1 MPRRCRIH
9 FVSLRSSLVNL
20 PISLYGPLV
29 ERQVR
34 PQSLAVHLTLVSS
47 KRGIPQDA
55 QKREAY
61 VGWTGMASASSLAHF
76 NSSEAGERGLET
88 VEIDPQYAE
97 GLGFALGD
105 VVEIGLL
112 HDLGYAKSVSTEPVT
127 SDDWEILELHAS
139 HVESTLL
146 SQVRVAVVGQ
156 EIDVWV
162 LGRTRVRLKVVS
174 LVPSTGKALLLT
186 TSTEVSIAPKL
197 RGKTK
202 STKASS
208 GSKDPRKTGNLVNV
222 ANGHAAPSPEKI
234 KPPVL
239 FRTLRLLPRR
249 VFEGSAAASRNNSE
263 EPLAYVSYKT
273 LAGLKAGSAPSS
285 EVKAWRATIRRVPPP
300 ANPDKEAA
308 PTSTASQPAPRVLIP
323 NGDASSSKV
332 SPDANG
338 ASRNEVTV
346 AWSPEV
352 PVPDGHVAL
361 QAGCDNADDWDL
373 VKVAFLREHTSYAL
387 PSYRASPTLTESH
400 PSTSTAHGL
409 AGVEDLFSK
418 CTQFCLTAYAHHA
431 FSTRVRGVPGL
442 LVTGRSGAGKTALL
456 HAVSKAMQDDPRTL
470 CYTLYVDLSRFSGSP
485 VAKVRSHMKYWM
497 DKAAWHR
504 PSLLVLD
511 NIDKLMGTELEH
523 ADSFHTRH
531 ITELFLAIFGSS
543 ARSAAPNANGIV
555 LLAGAESQAALHP
568 LLNSSHIFKEVVHL
582 KPPSKDARKEV
593 LAHLVQEHMALSD
606 VVQDPAAPLNYTALA
621 TQTEGYSVTDLKDLV
636 ARAVHRA
643 AIRSTSAQA
652 ESPDNSRP
660 TTLTPADFAAAQV
673 DFLPHSLRDVKLQK
687 SEVAWSDIGGLQET
701 KRVLRET
708 LEWPTKYGP
717 IFAQSPLRLR
727 SGLLLY
733 GYPGCGKTLLASAVA
748 KECGLNF
755 ISIKGPELLNKYI
768 GASEKS
774 VRDLFE
780 RASAAKPCV
789 LFFDEFDSIAP
800 KRGHD
805 STGVTDRVVNQLLT
819 QMDGAEGL
827 DGVYVL
833 AATSRPDL
841 IDSALLRPGRLD
853 KSLLCDMPSASDR
866 KEILEALGRKV
877 AIAASV
883 DLSALADETE
893 GFSGADLQALV
904 YNAHLEVI
912 HDTLSSHAS
921 DPSSAKAN
929 GAGTAAGGESAEPVR
944 YTVLGGQPGEGRVLS
959 RAEESAFQR
968 RLQRILSGASM
979 DNTSSSSSSTSGRPG
994 PSRSRGEA
1002 SKPKARHEITGEHL
1016 RRVLKVTR
1024 PSVPAEERERLRRIY
1039 GAFVA
1044 DRSGELP
1051 VPPEAGG
1058 VGNRVSLM

>member
-29 ERQVR
+29 ERGIR
-34 PQSLAVHLTLVSS
+34 PQSLAVHLTLVSGS
-47 KRGIPQDA
+47 GAPKSA
-55 QKREAY
+55 LKRELY

-76 NSSEAGERGLET
+76 NSGEAGDRGLET

-97 GLGFALGD
+97 GLGLALGD

-112 HDLGYAKSVSTEPVT
+112 HDLGYAKSVATEPAT

-162 LGRTRVRLKVVS
+162 LGRTRVRLNVVS
-174 LVPSTGKALLLT
+174 LEPSAGKALLLT
-186 TSTEVSIAPKL
+186 ASTEVSIAPKV
-197 RGKTK
+197 RSKTK
-202 STKASS
+202 GAKA
-208 GSKDPRKTGNLVNV
+208 GSDAKAAQKAAPL
-222 ANGHAAPSPEKI
+222 ANGVNGDHAPSPEK
-234 KPPVL
+234 KSVSGL
-239 FRTLRLLPRR
+239 SRTLRLLPKRML
-249 VFEGSAAASRNNSE
+249 VGAPQAHSVSDGPET
-263 EPLAYVSYKT
+263 PIAYVSYTT
-273 LAGLKAGSAPSS
+273 LAGLRPTQPPSS
-285 EVKAWRATIRRVPPP
+285 QLHAWRASIRRIPPP
-300 ANPDKEAA
+300 ANPARESEPASA
-308 PTSTASQPAPRVLIP
+308 PSQRAPRVLIP
-323 NGDASSSKV
+323 NGEAGSSK
-332 SPDANG
+332 
-338 ASRNEVTV
+338 ASAAASTPPRNEVV
-346 AWSPEV
+346 VVWSPDV
-352 PVPDGHVAL
+352 YVPDGHVSL
-361 QAGCDNADDWDL
+361 QAGCDNAEDWDL
-373 VKVAFLREHTSYAL
+373 IRISFVREESSRAL
-387 PSYRASPTLTESH
+387 PPYQAPTL
-400 PSTSTAHGL
+400 PSPVQSTASSAYGL
-409 AGVEDLFSK
+409 AGVDELFSK
-418 CTQFCLTAYAHHA
+418 CTQYCLTSYANHA

-456 HAVSKAMQDDPRTL
+456 HAVSNAMEDDPRTL
-470 CYTLYVDLSRFSGSP
+470 CFTLYVDLSRFSGSP
-485 VAKVRSHMKYWM
+485 VAKVRTHMKYWM
-497 DKAAWHR
+497 EKAAWR
-504 PSLLVLD
+504 KPSLLILD

-531 ITELFLAIFGSS
+531 ITELFLALFGSS
-543 ARSAAPNANGIV
+543 SRSAAPNASGVV
-555 LLAGAESQAALHP
+555 LLAAAESQAALHP

-593 LAHLVQEHMALSD
+593 LAHIVDEHMSSSD
-606 VVQDPAAPLNYTALA
+606 IIQDPAAPLNYTALA

-643 AIRSTSAQA
+643 AIRSSQLDSSNADEAQQ
-652 ESPDNSRP
+652 
-660 TTLTPADFAAAQV
+660 TTLTPTDFAAAQV
-673 DFLPHSLRDVKLQK
+673 DFVPHSLRDVKLQK
-687 SEVAWSDIGGLQET
+687 SEVVWADIGGLQDT

-805 STGVTDRVVNQLLT
+805 STGVTDRVVNQMLT

-853 KSLLCDMPSASDR
+853 KSLLCDMPSLEDR
-866 KEILEALGRKV
+866 IEILDALRRKV
-877 AIAASV
+877 AIAPSV
-883 DLSALADETE
+883 DLAELAHETE

-912 HDTLSSHAS
+912 HDTISAF
-921 DPSSAKAN
+921 PSSE
-929 GAGTAAGGESAEPVR
+929 GSTTAGTASGAEGTEPVK
-944 YTVLGGQPGEGRVLS
+944 YTVLGGQSGDRRVLS

-968 RLQRILSGASM
+968 RLQRIMTGASM
-979 DNTSSSSSSTSGRPG
+979 DKDRGRAGPSST
-994 PSRSRGEA
+994 A
-1002 SKPKARHEITGEHL
+1002 SAPKPKARHEIGGEHL
-1016 RRVLKVTR
+1016 RRVLGVTR

-1039 GAFVA
+1039 SAFVA
-1044 DRSGELP
+1044 DRSGEMP
-1051 VPPEAGG
+1051 VPPEVGG
-1058 VGNRVSLM
+1058 IGNRASLA

>member
-29 ERQVR
+29 ERQIR
-34 PQSLAVHLTLVSS
+34 PQSLAVHLTLVSG
-47 KRGIPQDA
+47 RTARDG

-61 VGWTGMASASSLAHF
+61 VGWTGMASASSLAQF
-76 NSSEAGERGLET
+76 NSGEAGDKGLET
-88 VEIDPQYAE
+88 IEIDPQFAE

-112 HDLGYAKSVSTEPVT
+112 HDLGYAKSVATEPVT
-127 SDDWEILELHAS
+127 ADDWEILELHAS

-162 LGRTRVRLKVVS
+162 LGRTRVRLNVVS
-174 LVPSTGKALLLT
+174 LEPSTGNALLLT
-186 TSTEVSIAPKL
+186 TSTELSIAPKL

-202 STKASS
+202 GGKANIDPK
-208 GSKDPRKTGNLVNV
+208 GSLQPTPSVNG
-222 ANGHAAPSPEKI
+222 ANGHAAPVPEKTTAST
-234 KPPVL
+234 PS
-239 FRTLRLLPRR
+239 RTLRLLPKR
-249 VFEGSAAASRNNSE
+249 VLSSLPVPHSPSGSDV
-263 EPLAYVSYKT
+263 PLAYVSYNT
-273 LAGLKAGSAPSS
+273 LANLQPATPLLQLH
-285 EVKAWRATIRRVPPP
+285 AWRATVRRVSPPV
-300 ANPDKEAA
+300 NPDKE
-308 PTSTASQPAPRVLIP
+308 PGTVSTPSQPTPRVLIP
-323 NGDASSSKV
+323 NGEASSSKAAASDKIARDEV
-332 SPDANG
+332 VVVWSPDVNI
-338 ASRNEVTV
+338 
-346 AWSPEV
+346 
-352 PVPDGHVAL
+352 PDGHVAL
-361 QAGCDNADDWDL
+361 PAGCDKAEDWDL
-373 VKVAFLREHTSYAL
+373 VRIKFLREESGHTL
-387 PSYRASPTLTESH
+387 PPYQPPTAPLKQA
-400 PSTSTAHGL
+400 TSSVSHGL
-409 AGVEDLFSK
+409 AGVEEIFAK
-418 CTQFCLTAYAHHA
+418 CSQFCLTAYAHHA
-431 FSTRVRGVPGL
+431 FNPRVRGVPGV

-456 HAVSKAMQDDPRTL
+456 HAVSRALHNDPRTL

-485 VAKVRSHMKYWM
+485 IAKVRSQMKYWM
-497 DKAAWHR
+497 EKAAWHR
-504 PSLLVLD
+504 PALLVLD

-531 ITELFLAIFGSS
+531 ITELFLALYGSS
-543 ARSAAPNANGIV
+543 ARSGAPNASGVV
-555 LLAGAESQAALHP
+555 LLAAAESPAALHP

-593 LAHLVQEHMALSD
+593 LAHIVEDHMASSD
-606 VVQDPAAPLNYTALA
+606 IVQDPAAPLNYTALA

-643 AIRSTSAQA
+643 AIRSSQLDSNGTD
-652 ESPDNSRP
+652 ESQQ
-660 TTLTPADFAAAQV
+660 TTLTPADFATAQV
-673 DFLPHSLRDVKLQK
+673 DFVPHSLRDVKLQK
-687 SEVAWSDIGGLQET
+687 SEVVWADIGGLGET

-805 STGVTDRVVNQLLT
+805 STGVTDRVVNQMLT

-853 KSLLCDMPSASDR
+853 KSLLCDMPSLEDR
-866 KEILEALGRKV
+866 VEILAALGRKV
-877 AIAASV
+877 ALGASV
-883 DLSALADETE
+883 DLPALARATD

-912 HDTLSSHAS
+912 HDTISATHPAS
-921 DPSSAKAN
+921 TD
-929 GAGTAAGGESAEPVR
+929 GAGAGSAPDEPVPVKYTALGGGGQAGGER
-944 YTVLGGQPGEGRVLS
+944 RVLS

-968 RLQRILSGASM
+968 RLQRIMAGAGV
-979 DNTSSSSSSTSGRPG
+979 DAGADRGRSSRAQAD
-994 PSRSRGEA
+994 A
-1002 SKPKARHEITGEHL
+1002 SKPKARHEIGEEHL
-1016 RRVLKVTR
+1016 ERVLQVTR

-1044 DRSGELP
+1044 DRSGEMP

-1058 VGNRVSLM
+1058 VGNRASLM

>member
-29 ERQVR
+29 ERQIR
-34 PQSLAVHLTLVSS
+34 PQSLAVHLTLVSGT
-47 KRGIPQDA
+47 KNAPRDN

-61 VGWTGMASASSLAHF
+61 VGWTGMASASSLAQF
-76 NSSEAGERGLET
+76 NSGEAGDKGLET
-88 VEIDPQYAE
+88 IEIDPQFAE

-112 HDLGYAKSVSTEPVT
+112 YDLGYAKSVATEPVT

-162 LGRTRVRLKVVS
+162 LGRTRVRLNIVS
-174 LVPSTGKALLLT
+174 LEPSTGKALLLT

-202 STKASS
+202 
-208 GSKDPRKTGNLVNV
+208 GSKQGPVPTGSQKPTSPVNG
-222 ANGHAAPSPEKI
+222 ANGHASSPAPQKA
-234 KPPVL
+234 KPPTHS
-239 FRTLRLLPRR
+239 RNLRLLPKRALATLPSTPNSTS
-249 VFEGSAAASRNNSE
+249 GSDVA
-263 EPLAYVSYKT
+263 LAYVSYKT
-273 LAGLKAGSAPSS
+273 LASLRPASS
-285 EVKAWRATIRRVPPP
+285 LSKLCAWRATVRRLPPP
-300 ANPDKEAA
+300 ANPDKESGSASI
-308 PTSTASQPAPRVLIP
+308 PSQPTPRVLIP
-323 NGDASSSKV
+323 NGEASSSKAAASDTAARDEV
-332 SPDANG
+332 MVVWSPD
-338 ASRNEVTV
+338 VD
-346 AWSPEV
+346 
-352 PVPDGHVAL
+352 VPDGHVAL
-361 QAGCDNADDWDL
+361 QAGCDKAEDWDL
-373 VKVAFLREHTSYAL
+373 VRINFLREEGGYSL
-387 PSYRASPTLTESH
+387 PPYQTPVSPPIQASS
-400 PSTSTAHGL
+400 STSHGL
-409 AGVEDLFSK
+409 AGVEEIFSK
-418 CTQFCLTAYAHHA
+418 CTQFCLTTYAHHA
-431 FSTRVRGVPGL
+431 FSPRVRGVPGL

-456 HAVSKAMQDDPRTL
+456 HAVSRAMQDDPRTL
-470 CYTLYVDLSRFSGSP
+470 CYTLYVDLSRFAGSP
-485 VAKVRSHMKYWM
+485 IAKVRSHMRYWM
-497 DKAAWHR
+497 EKAAWHK

-531 ITELFLAIFGSS
+531 ITELFLALYGAS
-543 ARSAAPNANGIV
+543 ARSAAPNASGVV
-555 LLAGAESQAALHP
+555 LLAAAESPAALHP

-593 LAHLVQEHMALSD
+593 LAHIVEEHMASSD
-606 VVQDPAAPLNYTALA
+606 IVQDPAAPLNYTALA

-643 AIRSTSAQA
+643 AIRTTNSND
-652 ESPDNSRP
+652 ESPQ
-660 TTLTPADFAAAQV
+660 TTLTPTDFATAQV
-673 DFLPHSLRDVKLQK
+673 DFVPHSLRDVKLQK
-687 SEVAWSDIGGLQET
+687 SEVVWADIGGLGET

-805 STGVTDRVVNQLLT
+805 STGVTDRVVNQMLT

-853 KSLLCDMPSASDR
+853 KSLLCDMPSLEDR
-866 KEILEALGRKV
+866 VEILAALGRKV
-877 AIAASV
+877 ALGASV
-883 DLSALADETE
+883 DLPALARATE

-912 HDTLSSHAS
+912 HDTISATHPPAS
-921 DPSSAKAN
+921 DGTGPK
-929 GAGTAAGGESAEPVR
+929 GTAPSNAGSDPAPVR
-944 YTVLGGQPGEGRVLS
+944 YTTLSLGDGGTDGQADAERRVLS

-968 RLQRILSGASM
+968 RLQRIMTGAGV
-979 DNTSSSSSSTSGRPG
+979 DGLTDRGRS
-994 PSRSRGEA
+994 SRSHADA
-1002 SKPKARHEITGEHL
+1002 SKPKTRHEIEEEHL
-1016 RRVLKVTR
+1016 ERVLKNTR

-1044 DRSGELP
+1044 DRSGEMP

-1058 VGNRVSLM
+1058 VGNRASLM